1 MAPPNSERSRETPP
15 PGVSDAA
22 ASERADREPTLLVA
36 DVSKRFRRGIGPR
49 RRTIEVLRGA
59 SMEARTGELIGLVGE
74 NGSGKS
80 TLLKI
85 VVGML
90 DRDGGRV
97 ERRGRLGYCPQV
109 PLLWGKLTVREHFD
123 LFATAYELASEAA
136 QGARDRLLEELQFG
150 RYLDY
155 RVEELSGGTG
165 QKLNLALALLHEPD
179 LLLLDEPYSGFD
191 WETYQRFWELSA
203 GLRDQGMAIVIVS
216 HLISER
222 ERLDRIYEL
231 RDGRIEES

>member
-1 MAPPNSERSRETPP
+1 MAPPSSERGRETPP
-15 PGVSDAA
+15 SG
-22 ASERADREPTLLVA
+22 ASGAPTADRGDGRPTLVVA

-49 RRTIEVLRGA
+49 RRTIQVLRGA

-90 DRDGGRV
+90 DRDGGRI

-109 PLLWGKLTVREHFD
+109 PLLWGKLTIREHFD
-123 LFATAYELASEAA
+123 LFATAYELAPPAA
-136 QGARDRLLEELQFG
+136 EGARDRLLDELQFG

-165 QKLNLALALLHEPD
+165 QKLNLALSLLHDPD

-191 WETYQRFWELSA
+191 WETYLRFWELSG
-203 GLRDQGMAIVIVS
+203 GLRDRGMAIVIVS

-231 RDGRIEES
+231 RDGRLEET